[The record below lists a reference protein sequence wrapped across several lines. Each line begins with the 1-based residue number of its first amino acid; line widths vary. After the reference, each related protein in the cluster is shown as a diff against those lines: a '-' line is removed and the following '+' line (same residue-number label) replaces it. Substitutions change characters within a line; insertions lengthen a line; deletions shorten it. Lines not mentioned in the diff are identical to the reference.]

1 MLGYLMIEQDQQFR
15 AGDGIVKKGV
25 EETIRSVGRLGK
37 DGMRETEPG
46 NFRDNDRKIKSG

>member
-1 MLGYLMIEQDQQFR
+1 MEAGLLGYLMIEQEQQFR

-37 DGMRETEPG
+37 DGMRET
-46 NFRDNDRKIKSG
+46 DREILEIMIGK